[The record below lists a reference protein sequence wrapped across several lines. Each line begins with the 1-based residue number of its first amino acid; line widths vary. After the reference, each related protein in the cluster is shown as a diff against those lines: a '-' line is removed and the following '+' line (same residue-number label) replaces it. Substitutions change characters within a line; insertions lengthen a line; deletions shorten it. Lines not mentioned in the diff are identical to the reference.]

1 MSIRALTF
9 DLDDTLWYV
18 GPVIAEAERRLHAW
32 LAERYP
38 QIAEA
43 YEPEA
48 MRALCGEVAAHYPLL
63 EHNKTELRIRALRLA
78 AERSGCDPSLAE
90 TAFEVFYSARQEV
103 EFFQDV
109 LPVLGALK
117 DVYPLGA
124 LSNGN
129 ADIRLVGLNHVF
141 DFHISAIEAGAAKPD
156 ATIFRLACE
165 RLGVEP
171 REVAHVGDDP
181 DTDIWG
187 AAQAG
192 MKTVWVNR
200 DNRRWEDTRVTP
212 DAVIADLYALM
223 PLLRDW
229 PARG

>member
-38 QIAEA
+38 RIADA
-43 YEPEA
+43 YDPEA
-48 MRALCGEVAAHYPLL
+48 LRAMCGEVAAQYPSL

-78 AERSGCDPSLAE
+78 AERCGYAPSLAE

-109 LPVLGALK
+109 LPVLSALK
-117 DVYPLGA
+117 EAYPLGA

-129 ADIRLVGLNHVF
+129 ADVRLVGLNHVF
-141 DFHISAIEAGAAKPD
+141 DFHISAIEAGAAKPN
-156 ATIFRLACE
+156 AAIFRLACE
-165 RLGVEP
+165 RLGVTP
-171 REVAHVGDDP
+171 KEVAHVGDDP
-181 DTDIWG
+181 DTDVWG

-200 DNRRWEDTRVTP
+200 DRRLWEDTRVTP
-212 DAVIADLYALM
+212 DAVITDLYALM

-229 PARG
+229 PA

>member
-1 MSIRALTF
+1 MGIRALTF

-18 GPVIAEAERRLHAW
+18 GPVIAQAEMRLHAW

-38 QIAEA
+38 GMAET
-43 YEPEA
+43 YGPEA
-48 MRALCGEVAAHYPLL
+48 LRALCGEVAAQYPSL

-78 AERSGCDPSLAE
+78 AQRSGYDPSLAE
-90 TAFEVFYSARQEV
+90 TAFEVFYGARQEV

-109 LPVLGALK
+109 LPVLGTLK
-117 DVYPLGA
+117 ADYPLGA

-156 ATIFRLACE
+156 AAIFRLACE

-171 REVAHVGDDP
+171 RDVAHVGDDP

-200 DNRRWEDTRVTP
+200 NQRLWDDTRVTP
-212 DAVIADLYALM
+212 DAVITDLYALV
-223 PLLRDW
+223 PLLSDW
-229 PARG
+229 QA

>member
-1 MSIRALTF
+1 MTIRALTF
-9 DLDDTLWYV
+9 DLDDTLWHV
-18 GPVIAEAERRLHAW
+18 GPVIAQAERRLHDW

-38 QIAEA
+38 RIVKA

-48 MRALCGEVAAHYPLL
+48 LRALCGEVAARYPSL

-78 AERSGCDPSLAE
+78 AERSDYDPSLAE

-109 LPVLGALK
+109 LPVLGALNK
-117 DVYPLGA
+117 RYPLGA
-124 LSNGN
+124 VSNGN
-129 ADIRLVGLNHVF
+129 ADVGLVGLKHVF

-156 ATIFRLACE
+156 AAIFRLACE
-165 RLGVEP
+165 RLGMEP
-171 REVAHVGDDP
+171 QAVAHVGDDP

-200 DNRRWEDTRVTP
+200 TNRPWDDTRITP
-212 DAVIADLYALM
+212 DAVITDLYELM
-223 PLLRDW
+223 PLLSDW
-229 PARG
+229 PT